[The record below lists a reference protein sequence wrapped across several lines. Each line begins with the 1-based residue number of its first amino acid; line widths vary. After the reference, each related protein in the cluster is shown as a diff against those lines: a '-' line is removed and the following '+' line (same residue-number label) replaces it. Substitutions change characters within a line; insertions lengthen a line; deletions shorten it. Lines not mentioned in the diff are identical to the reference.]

1 MSRIV
6 MVTGGSRGIGAAA
19 ARLAAELGYDV
30 CVNYNSNRDAAEAV
44 AADVERAG
52 QRALVVQADTSKE
65 ADVLRLFTTCDQH
78 LGTLDALINNA
89 GIVGHMTRMEDM
101 EADAIDELFGINV
114 RGYFLCAREA
124 VRRMSTKHGGKGG
137 TIVNTSSAAA
147 YIGGGGEWIHY
158 AASKGATDTM
168 TLGLAKEVAKE
179 GIRVNAVQPGLIET
193 EIHATGMANRL
204 EIMTPMVPMARTGTA
219 EEVADVILWLCSE
232 ASSYV
237 TGALVPVSGG
247 R

>member
-19 ARLAAELGYDV
+19 ARLAAEQGYDV
-30 CVNYNSNRDAAEAV
+30 CINYNSNCEAAEAV
-44 AADVERAG
+44 ATDVEKAG
-52 QRALVVQADTSKE
+52 QQALVVQADTSKE
-65 ADVLRLFTTCDQH
+65 ADVLRLFETCDKQ

-101 EADAIDELFGINV
+101 QADAIDELFGINV

-124 VRRMSTKHGGKGG
+124 VRRMSTKHSGKGG

-168 TLGLAKEVAKE
+168 TFGLAKEVAKE

-204 EIMTPMVPMARTGTA
+204 EVMTPMVPMGRTGSA
-219 EEVADVILWLCSE
+219 EEVAEVILWLLSD
-232 ASSYV
+232 AASYV

>member
-19 ARLAAELGYDV
+19 ARLAAEQGYDV

-65 ADVLRLFTTCDQH
+65 ADVLRLFTTCDEH